1 MVTTLLKIVVRTL
14 GTPQLKKSVG
24 AVTLRGDEVG
34 EKMPRGLS
42 RLEGK
47 KLDSLFHAHGR
58 KIGPAWN
65 AIVIDLLVVFLC
77 FLQPLRDL
85 SLVFY

>member
-47 KLDSLFHAHGR
+47 KLDSLFEIE
-58 KIGPAWN
+58 KKN
-65 AIVIDLLVVFLC
+65 LN
-77 FLQPLRDL
+77 LQSCLEQW
-85 SLVFY
+85 